1 MNIKMEFV
9 LPEDQE
15 EFDLAMNGWKYK
27 TILYGFNHRLRD
39 MLKHGGVDKLS
50 TQEVR
55 DELYAIAKE
64 YEVEI

>member
-1 MNIKMEFV
+1 MRVKLEFH
-9 LPEDQE
+9 LPADQE

-27 TILYGFNHRLRD
+27 TILSNFNHRLKD
-39 MLKHGGVDKLS
+39 MSKHGGVDKLS

-55 DELYAIAKE
+55 DELYAIAEE